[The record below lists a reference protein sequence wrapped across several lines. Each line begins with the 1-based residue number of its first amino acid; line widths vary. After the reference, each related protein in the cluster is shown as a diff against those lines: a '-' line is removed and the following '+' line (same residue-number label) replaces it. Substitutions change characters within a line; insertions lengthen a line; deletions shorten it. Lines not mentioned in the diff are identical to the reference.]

1 MDNHWEQLTSW
12 FEDKSNRFA
21 IVRSFNIAAKDAYIN
36 GTIPC
41 LLKCRISPGCME
53 FRHANSSLFFTGI
66 QIKILTNSNLSDSEL
81 NKIGETVVNDS
92 RLVRF
97 LIAKGWD
104 TLDIK
109 DGGKGAKS
117 RWELA
122 KYTIS
127 KV

>member
-1 MDNHWEQLTSW
+1 MEIHWKQLTSW

-21 IVRSFNIAAKDAYIN
+21 IVKGFNIAAKDAYIN

-41 LLKCRISPGCME
+41 LLKCRINPGCLK
-53 FRHANSSLFFTGI
+53 FKHANSSLFFTGI
-66 QIKILTNSNLSDSEL
+66 QIKILSNSNLSDSEI
-81 NKIGETVVNDS
+81 NIIGETIVQDS

-104 TLDIK
+104 TLEIK
-109 DGGKGAKS
+109 DEKRGAKS

-122 KYTIS
+122 KYTFS
-127 KV
+127 KD